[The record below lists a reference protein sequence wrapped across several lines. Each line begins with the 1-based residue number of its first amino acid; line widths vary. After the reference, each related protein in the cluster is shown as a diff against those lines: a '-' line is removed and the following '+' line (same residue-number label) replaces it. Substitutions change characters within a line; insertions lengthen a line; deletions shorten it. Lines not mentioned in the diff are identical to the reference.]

1 MKTVRNAKVIFSK
14 MGNGKGVRINLSVP
28 LLKSLGIDEDNRDV
42 LVEYDDETKTVI
54 IKKS

>member
-1 MKTVRNAKVIFSK
+1 MKTVSNAKVFFSK